1 MDRHVIVIC
10 EECGRKY
17 RVDSDRILGRAAGF
31 SCRSCGHRI
40 RVVKPDPPPPS
51 PAAEEPP
58 PAIAAAEPEIP
69 NRPPFRSSGLG
80 LKSKAW
86 FFGFLVPLTPLM
98 ALAGLVLVGDRP
110 TGGIGSEEFLL
121 LCGGLS
127 AALAI
132 GLAYGLRLAGRIGR
146 LAAAAE
152 RVASGAE
159 EPPPAPQSGDDLD
172 RIAAAVS
179 ALADPVRSKG
189 EARGE

>member
-1 MDRHVIVIC
+1 
-10 EECGRKY
+10 
-17 RVDSDRILGRAAGF
+17 
-31 SCRSCGHRI
+31 
-40 RVVKPDPPPPS
+40 
-51 PAAEEPP
+51 
-58 PAIAAAEPEIP
+58 
-69 NRPPFRSSGLG
+69 
-80 LKSKAW
+80 
-86 FFGFLVPLTPLM
+86 M
-98 ALAGLVLVGDRP
+98 ALAGLVLVGPDRP
-110 TGGIGSEEFLL
+110 TGGMGSEEFLL

-152 RVASGAE
+152 RIASGAE

-179 ALADPVRSKG
+179 ALADPVRSKR